1 MEAVC
6 LNSGKCT
13 DQQELD
19 AFTEVEES
27 LRDVTYQNKR
37 ASIVESEIPGNHSS
51 NLLCGMQVSVVIF
64 DMLISQIYIACK
76 TVNC

>member
-1 MEAVC
+1 MFVGSIVTRQNSFRKAWRHVRMEAVC
-6 LNSGKCT
+6 FNSGKCT

-51 NLLCGMQVSVVIF
+51 
-64 DMLISQIYIACK
+64 
-76 TVNC
+76 